1 LKLMSELKEEIN
13 TSILLITHDF
23 STVAQTCD
31 RVAVMY
37 AGNLVEAGT
46 VQAVFKDSKH
56 PYTKGLLEA
65 IPKLGSRERRL
76 RGIEGAVPSLLN
88 PPEGCKFHPRCPKAV
103 KACKEMSPRQ
113 IEIDTGHYV
122 SCLLYGADARR

>member
-1 LKLMSELKEEIN
+1 LMSELKEEIN

-46 VQAVFKDSKH
+46 VQVVFKDSKH

-88 PPEGCKFHPRCPKAV
+88 PPEGCRFHPRCPKAME
-103 KACKEMSPRQ
+103 ACKEMSPRQ
-113 IEIDTGHYV
+113 IEVETGHYV